1 MVVLSRAS
9 RAEKKTAKKVEKAV
23 LSELRQKDVFV
34 VYADVASENEI
45 KTLNRDSRGVDAVT
59 DVLSFPAFEG
69 LKLPA
74 EKSDFTAADFD
85 GGRVAL
91 GDIMI
96 CRACAEEQ
104 AERYGHSYER
114 EFGYLLCH
122 GLLHL
127 FGFDHIRPDEEKTM
141 TETADRIMT
150 AAGITRDFRGGAR
163 FGKKR
168 KEKVE

>member
-1 MVVLSRAS
+1 MVSLSRATRS
-9 RAEKKTAKKVEKAV
+9 EKKTAAKVEKAV
-23 LSELRQKDVFV
+23 LSVLGQSDIFV
-34 VYADVASENEI
+34 VYADVASEDEI
-45 KTLNRDSRGVDAVT
+45 RTLNRDSRGVDSVT

-69 LKLPA
+69 LRLPA
-74 EKSDFTAADFD
+74 VKADFTAGDFD

-96 CRACAEEQ
+96 CRARAEEQ
-104 AERYGHSYER
+104 AERFGHSYER

-127 FGFDHIRPDEEKTM
+127 FGFDHIQPDEEKIM
-141 TETADRIMT
+141 TEAAERIMS
-150 AAGITRDFRGGAR
+150 AAGITRDFRGGR